1 MELIRGK
8 RSEYAHCTL
17 QNEGRYRVKKKQLR
31 PAAEKKNTTYTGL
44 IFTGTLMARA
54 PSDPNTLITTRSRSD
69 EISTY
74 AAASH
79 DDQVL
84 DQMFSSAA
92 NELNVPSDQMNEILR
107 LNTICRQFRQWPE
120 GIALIFLLACKRR
133 AAYASQVV
141 TASTLQS
148 QCQGVCRPKPSVVF
162 RCRFMSRPG
171 STRLSLTSTSGS
183 LHAR

>member
-1 MELIRGK
+1 
-8 RSEYAHCTL
+8 
-17 QNEGRYRVKKKQLR
+17 
-31 PAAEKKNTTYTGL
+31 
-44 IFTGTLMARA
+44 MARA

-74 AAASH
+74 AAASD

-120 GIALIFLLACKRR
+120 GIALIFFLL
-133 AAYASQVV
+133 V
-141 TASTLQS
+141 
-148 QCQGVCRPKPSVVF
+148 SVVQHTL
-162 RCRFMSRPG
+162 RRW
-171 STRLSLTSTSGS
+171 
-183 LHAR
+183 

>member
-1 MELIRGK
+1 MLASMTVKQFGPGCSSAASRWRKAAMREANFSCRTAHTARARGP
-8 RSEYAHCTL
+8 SS
-17 QNEGRYRVKKKQLR
+17 
-31 PAAEKKNTTYTGL
+31 
-44 IFTGTLMARA
+44 RA
-54 PSDPNTLITTRSRSD
+54 PSDPNMLITTRSRSD

-120 GIALIFLLACKRR
+120 GIALIFFLIISCLLVTSPVM
-133 AAYASQVV
+133 AYWV
-141 TASTLQS
+141 
-148 QCQGVCRPKPSVVF
+148 
-162 RCRFMSRPG
+162 
-171 STRLSLTSTSGS
+171 
-183 LHAR
+183 